1 MVYENLTEG
10 KHRVT
15 VRAFCMDDA
24 PGLNRSTVR
33 KKLSFDLV
41 D

>member
-15 VRAFCMDDA
+15 VRAFCMDDT
-24 PGLNRSTVR
+24 GNRSTVR
-33 KKLSFDLV
+33 KKLAFDLV